1 MMRINK
7 RLGVESILVT
17 LLFTLGFVAW
27 NVVQGMFI
35 TMNYVPD
42 LMNSGSSVTRLQSKV
57 AFGAIVRW
65 EMTSILMAVV
75 GFLLLAAA
83 YYGLRSA
90 LQRWTKHS

>member
-1 MMRINK
+1 MSINK
-7 RLGVESILVT
+7 RLAMESLLVT
-17 LLFTLGFVAW
+17 LLFILGFVAW
-27 NVVQGMFI
+27 NVIQGMFM

-42 LMNSGSSVTRLQSKV
+42 LMNSGSSVTPLQSKV